1 MRPFSNIDSTDDGR
15 APWQNDRVRQIRVL
29 LVDDD
34 PVDAKYVQ
42 LLSRDMQSFQAGFV
56 VAHNPD
62 MVADL
67 LEERPFDLAL
77 VDFWLG
83 TMPAIPIIQALSA
96 RHAIP
101 TVVLTGLDVTDIR
114 ETGFEAGA
122 LGFLSK
128 HHLSTQALESVVASV
143 LRLHDVERE
152 QEKRL
157 ETFGGHGAMMKP
169 MTDWLASVHGR
180 LHSLERALA
189 SGPDAPAKTRHA
201 VGEIAFLRRE
211 VASGLLLLDRDG
223 AAPLDIARFDL
234 AAVVEGALQDLAGT
248 GELPAPAFEKPL
260 VPVWLESDRLLVA
273 DLVAQLVKLAQD
285 EVRGA
290 LTLRV
295 SAEGENVVFV
305 LAQGRA
311 GAREGGAWL
320 ASRAAGTSVDPGFGL
335 GRPRLNLAAKAA
347 EQLGGLL
354 RLGGVPGSSTIVL
367 SLPARILQRGT
378 PEGSRPGMN

>member
-1 MRPFSNIDSTDDGR
+1 MRPFSNMDSSGDGR
-15 APWQNDRVRQIRVL
+15 AAWQNDRVRQIRVL

-67 LEERPFDLAL
+67 LEEQPFDLAL

-157 ETFGGHGAMMKP
+157 ESFGGHGLMMKP
-169 MTDWLASVHGR
+169 MTDWLASVHAR
-180 LHSLERALA
+180 LHNLERALT
-189 SGPDAPAKTRHA
+189 P
-201 VGEIAFLRRE
+201 VGGGQGTFSQAANEIAFLRRE
-211 VASGLLLLDRDG
+211 IASGLLLLDPAG
-223 AAPLDIARFDL
+223 PGPLEIVRFDF
-234 AAVVEGALQDLAGT
+234 AAVAAGALHDLVGAD
-248 GELPAPAFEKPL
+248 EVPPLAFEEPL
-260 VPVWLESDRLLVA
+260 APVWVESDRVVVS
-273 DLVAQLVKLAQD
+273 DLVAYLVKAAHD
-285 EVRGA
+285 ECRQA
-290 LTLRV
+290 MSLRV
-295 SAEGENVVFV
+295 GTEGDNAVLV
-305 LAQGRA
+305 LAPKRA
-311 GAREGGAWL
+311 GASEGGAWL
-320 ASRAAGTSVDPGFGL
+320 ASRAAGTPVDPGFGI
-335 GRPRLNLAAKAA
+335 GRPRLNLAAKTA
-347 EQLGGLL
+347 ERLGGLL
-354 RLGGVPGSSTIVL
+354 RIGGAPGAGTTVL
-367 SLPARILQRGT
+367 SLPIRALQRR
-378 PEGSRPGMN
+378 PSDPSRPGVN